1 MKTSETN
8 PSDWLLLAEERL
20 TAADTLF
27 HALGGTLSVE
37 AQ

>member
-20 TAADTLF
+20 TAADT
-27 HALGGTLSVE
+27 HERLS
-37 AQ
+37 